1 MSANKSFENTVTA
14 ELAALRAE
22 NAEMKLLLKE
32 IIAQPTPSASSAT
45 SSAKAAKPSAKS
57 KKASA
62 SAAAPDSASAT
73 SEPKAPSAW
82 NVLVAQTVS
91 DMKQNGWSSWTDL
104 KGNVWP
110 ASRSGVV
117 KDKSGAD
124 FATFVYD
131 GGANDGKMPSPAL
144 GGMVRASYLK
154 AQTDPVAMAT
164 AKKYHEK
171 LAEKRSASGSSV
183 GTAEKEAP
191 VADEPKAEKKVRKP
205 QSEETKAAAAA
216 KRAATK
222 AAKAVPAEEAEFEDV
237 SPEPV
242 AVAPT
247 PTKPKKVV
255 TPPAPVKKLDLS
267 FYSWEFEG
275 KSYITNDRGDVV
287 DPHEGSWI
295 GRFNGTIIDESIPE
309 PSDIE
314 GVEMRD

>member
-1 MSANKSFENTVTA
+1 MSINQSMIDQFNTFEQNTLQSLSAMRKT
-14 ELAALRAE
+14 LGLGAL
-22 NAEMKLLLKE
+22 
-32 IIAQPTPSASSAT
+32 SASAI
-45 SSAKAAKPSAKS
+45 SSAKPAKASAKS

-62 SAAAPDSASAT
+62 SDSASAT
-73 SEPKAPSAW
+73 SEPKPPSAW
-82 NVLVAQTVS
+82 NVLVAQTVT
-91 DMKQNGWSSWTDL
+91 DMKQNGWASWTDL

-222 AAKAVPAEEAEFEDV
+222 AAKALPAEEAEFEDV
-237 SPEPV
+237 SPAPV
-242 AVAPT
+242 AVAPLVT

-255 TPPAPVKKLDLS
+255 APAAPVKKMDLS
-267 FYSWEFEG
+267 WITWQFEG
-275 KSYITNDRGDVV
+275 KDYLTNDRRDVV
-287 DPHEGSWI
+287 DPEEGTWV
-295 GRFNGTIIDESIPE
+295 GRYNGTIIDETIPE
-309 PSDIE
+309 PDDIE
-314 GVEMRD
+314 GIEMRD